1 MKSLSRYPD
10 RWSDSSAVG
19 DEMLNKGATVA
30 EGDAS
35 SRITES
41 TWRLAKNTGGR
52 ARAENAKRLKEPEA
66 ESKRL
71 KNIAGPSRPSFQA
84 VVRLAILQAAPA
96 WRRSPPTGVQG
107 CSAGG
112 ARIADQHFDQ
122 HFCSKTSFGTPQPW

>member
-1 MKSLSRYPD
+1 MRSLSRYPD

-19 DEMLNKGATVA
+19 DEMLSKGATVA

-52 ARAENAKRLKEPEA
+52 ARAENAKRLK
-66 ESKRL
+66 
-71 KNIAGPSRPSFQA
+71 NIAAPSRPSFQA